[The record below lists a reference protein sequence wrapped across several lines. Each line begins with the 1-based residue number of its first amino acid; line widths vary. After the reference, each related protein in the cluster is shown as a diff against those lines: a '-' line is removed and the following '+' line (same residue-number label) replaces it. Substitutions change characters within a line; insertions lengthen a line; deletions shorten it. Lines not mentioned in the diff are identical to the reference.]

1 MATPFDTALRVQRR
15 SMDAIR
21 LSLLAEAVREAEV
34 RAQVRELGVHI
45 VEERAVAAGD
55 WQLAAHPYGA
65 RLRDRAARLV
75 ADGRGIDARIDGL
88 RGEALAACGQL
99 QAITQATESYDVAAR
114 RHQNATEQAQ
124 ADDISGGR
132 AAMALRSASGRA
144 SAG

>member
-15 SMDAIR
+15 GMDAIR

-34 RAQVRELGVHI
+34 QAQVRALGVHI
-45 VEERAVAAGD
+45 IEERAVAAGD

-65 RLRDRAARLV
+65 RVRARVTQLETEGRRVAARL
-75 ADGRGIDARIDGL
+75 DGL
-88 RGEALAACGQL
+88 RDEALAACGQM
-99 QAITQATESYDVAAR
+99 QAITQAAAGYG
-114 RHQNATEQAQ
+114 ATLQRQARTSEQTQ

-132 AAMALRSASGRA
+132 AASALRAGTRRV